1 MTGKSVK
8 VVVLGDSSVGKTSLI
23 QRYISGK
30 NDIQNSTL
38 GAVFV
43 QLYHSFK
50 DENNNFI
57 EFPIQC
63 WDTAGQERYHALIPM
78 YVRDAD
84 FIIIAFDLNNVIS
97 FLDLK
102 KWVDLSKQSIRNCKY
117 VLVGCKNDL
126 KPDIEVKKDDIR
138 KFIFDNIPDS
148 QYFSTSSLTGNNVKE
163 LFTHV
168 KKELEELGRKR
179 YILNNKSRNDII
191 RINEP
196 IKKNNLYPDLT
207 GRLNKCCF

>member
-8 VVVLGDSSVGKTSLI
+8 VVILGDASIGKTSLI

-63 WDTAGQERYHALIPM
+63 WDTAGQERYQALIPM

-97 FLDLK
+97 FMDLK
-102 KWVDLSKQSIRNCKY
+102 KWVVLSKESIRNCKY

-126 KPDIEVKKDDIR
+126 KPHIEIKKDDIK
-138 KFIFDNIPDS
+138 KFIVENIPGS
-148 QYFSTSSLTGNNVKE
+148 EYFSTSSLTGNNINE
-163 LFTHV
+163 LFLHI
-168 KKELEELGRKR
+168 KKELEDLGRKR
-179 YILNNKSRNDII
+179 HILNKGKQKTII
-191 RINEP
+191 ISEDTG
-196 IKKNNLYPDLT
+196 KNSYPDLRE
-207 GRLNKCCF
+207 RLNKCCF